1 MLIIQFSI
9 SNFFEPCKNVIFM
22 IFLLSNEDLNELFY
36 SKKIK
41 IKVLSEW
48 KANNRNTHTASDY

>member
-1 MLIIQFSI
+1 
-9 SNFFEPCKNVIFM
+9 M